1 MSISEEKKKILET
14 FNNHFCE
21 MVDDFHR
28 IFPNDTTIS
37 IMNKSLS
44 ILMMMS
50 KKQVI
55 QVFKTSTVDLY
66 SKKIEDGDLSF
77 FIDKNYKDDVSN
89 SGYSTDVVLEK
100 IEYIKGLVK
109 EMTEHE
115 QNNVIKYFQNLTLLC
130 KMYYDDE

>member
-1 MSISEEKKKILET
+1 MSSSEEKKKILET